1 MVENIFEF
9 ASRHRLRFS
18 YKGSISTE
26 DLWNLSLTELDS
38 IFKTLNKQFKTSQEE
53 SLLETKSEENK
64 VLEVNIAIVKY
75 IVAAKQKEAEEKLQ
89 AEERKKRKQK
99 IMEVM
104 EARNVKKLEEMSD
117 EELAKELASLED
129 KK

>member
-26 DLWNLSLTELDS
+26 DLWNLSLTGLDS

-64 VLEVNIAIVKY
+64 VLEVKIAIVKY
-75 IVAAKQKEAEEKLQ
+75 IVVAKQKEAEEKLQ

>member
-64 VLEVNIAIVKY
+64 VLEVKIAIVKY

>member
-1 MVENIFEF
+1 MVGNIFEF
-9 ASRHRLRFS
+9 ASRYRLRFS
-18 YKGSISTE
+18 YKGSIATE

-38 IFKTLNKQFKTSQEE
+38 IFKMLNKQFKTSQEE

-64 VLEVNIAIVKY
+64 VLEVKIAIVKY

>member
-64 VLEVNIAIVKY
+64 VLEVKIAIVKY
-75 IVAAKQKEAEEKLQ
+75 IVVAKQKEAEEKLQ

>member
-18 YKGSISTE
+18 YKGSIATE

-53 SLLETKSEENK
+53 SLLETKTEENK
-64 VLEVNIAIVKY
+64 VLEVKIAIVKY

>member
-64 VLEVNIAIVKY
+64 VLEVKIAIVKY
-75 IVAAKQKEAEEKLQ
+75 IVTAKQKEAEEKLQ

>member
-1 MVENIFEF
+1 MENIFEF

-38 IFKTLNKQFKTSQEE
+38 IFKMLNKQFKTSQEE
-53 SLLETKSEENK
+53 SLLETKSKENK
-64 VLEVNIAIVKY
+64 DLEVKIAIVKY

-104 EARNVKKLEEMSD
+104 EARKDKKLEEMSD
-117 EELAKELASLED
+117 EELVKELASLED
-129 KK
+129 KQ

>member
-64 VLEVNIAIVKY
+64 VLEVKIAIVKY

-99 IMEVM
+99 IMEVIKNWKKCQM
-104 EARNVKKLEEMSD
+104 RN
-117 EELAKELASLED
+117 
-129 KK
+129 